1 MKTCEDCGLVPAQT
15 FKIVA
20 NVRQGKST
28 SAHLCYA
35 CADRPIVESK
45 IEFIDVPGTI
55 KQAIL
60 GHILDTKPPT
70 REEEKAEVEAMIRQ
84 NEISEYNR
92 AKYGE

>member
-1 MKTCEDCGLVPAQT
+1 MNIMD
-15 FKIVA
+15 
-20 NVRQGKST
+20 
-28 SAHLCYA
+28 
-35 CADRPIVESK
+35 K
-45 IEFIDVPGTI
+45 IEICVIGGPNPEKVKKDI

-70 REEEKAEVEAMIRQ
+70 REEEKAEVEAMVWH